1 MHGGNADKIMR
12 EWVNSIPR
20 KTRSFPIYFATL
32 ITFATTIFIVRVYV
46 YIYIFFSGWKREVH
60 TPSPYISKNF
70 FDSRIKEEEV
80 EGEGSFLISWDE
92 RFGEK

>member
-1 MHGGNADKIMR
+1 MR

-32 ITFATTIFIVRVYV
+32 ITFATTIFIVRVY
-46 YIYIFFSGWKREVH
+46 IYIFFSRWKREVH

>member
-1 MHGGNADKIMR
+1 M
-12 EWVNSIPR
+12 
-20 KTRSFPIYFATL
+20 
-32 ITFATTIFIVRVYV
+32 
-46 YIYIFFSGWKREVH
+46 H